1 MVVENVNE
9 THLKKAIWLF
19 PLYLVA
25 INIFVLPVAFAGML
39 TFGSSGN
46 DADMF
51 LLTLPMAHKQVY
63 LTLLVFIGGMS
74 AATGM
79 VIVETVAL
87 STMICNDLVMPVL
100 LHMPSLKLAQREDLS
115 SILLS
120 IRRLSIILVL
130 LLGYAYFHFAGEYYT
145 LVSIGLV
152 SFAAVAQFAPALL
165 IGIFW
170 KGGTRTGALLGLV
183 AGFIVWFYTLFLP
196 SLAGAG
202 LMPQDF
208 LEYGPLGISF

>member
-1 MVVENVNE
+1 M
-9 THLKKAIWLF
+9 
-19 PLYLVA
+19 
-25 INIFVLPVAFAGML
+25 FV
-39 TFGSSGN
+39 
-46 DADMF
+46 
-51 LLTLPMAHKQVY
+51 LTLPMANKQVY

-87 STMICNDLVMPVL
+87 STMICNDLVMPLL
-100 LHMPSLKLAQREDLS
+100 LHMPSLKMAQREDLS

-130 LLGYAYFHFAGEYYT
+130 LMGYVYFHFAGEYYT

-170 KGGTRTGALLGLV
+170 KGGTRTGALMGLV
-183 AGFIVWFYTLFLP
+183 AGFSSGFTPCFCPPLP
-196 SLAGAG
+196 VQG
-202 LMPQDF
+202 
-208 LEYGPLGISF
+208 